1 MKKAI
6 YPGTFDPITFGHI
19 DLIKK
24 SLNIFDQV
32 IVAVSDGNT
41 KNYLFDAEEREALI
55 KKALPEASVKVTDLA
70 GDGNHYA
77 AEVIDE
83 SFRGKNRVQQQRIV
97 YSALKGKMDGS
108 HGELHALALTTKV
121 PEG

>member
-1 MKKAI
+1 MVMQANEI
-6 YPGTFDPITFGHI
+6 
-19 DLIKK
+19 
-24 SLNIFDQV
+24 
-32 IVAVSDGNT
+32 
-41 KNYLFDAEEREALI
+41 EALI
-55 KKALPEASVKVTDLA
+55 KEALPDASVEITDLA

-97 YSALKGKMDGS
+97 YSALKGKMDGP

>member
-1 MKKAI
+1 MAMEANEI
-6 YPGTFDPITFGHI
+6 
-19 DLIKK
+19 
-24 SLNIFDQV
+24 
-32 IVAVSDGNT
+32 
-41 KNYLFDAEEREALI
+41 EALI
-55 KKALPEASVKVTDLA
+55 QEALPESSVKITDLA

-108 HGELHALALTTKV
+108 KGELHALALTTKV